1 MLQLQGHIWLFPP
14 PYGIL
19 MKEFTHMLMCS
30 GPVLFFLTQKK
41 IIKSITIFSCFYEKN
56 ASVKILLN
64 ISVYVP
70 DNKETYTGLEIR

>member
-1 MLQLQGHIWLFPP
+1 
-14 PYGIL
+14 
-19 MKEFTHMLMCS
+19 MK
-30 GPVLFFLTQKK
+30 
-41 IIKSITIFSCFYEKN
+41 KN